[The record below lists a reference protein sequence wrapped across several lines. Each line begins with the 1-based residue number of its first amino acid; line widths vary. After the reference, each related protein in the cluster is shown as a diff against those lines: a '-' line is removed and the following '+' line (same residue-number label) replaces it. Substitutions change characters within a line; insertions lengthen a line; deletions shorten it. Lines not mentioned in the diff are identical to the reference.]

1 MTLSELSNGQ
11 KGIIRYVRGRGP
23 FRKRITEMGFIKGRT
38 VTVIKN
44 APLKDP
50 IEYRLMDSNISLRRA
65 EARLIEVDL
74 PQGAEALPLPVLKTR
89 GRCFDRDIPEHKGR
103 HRRRGGVRAGAGAPA
118 RTGNHPGSINVALV
132 GNPNCGKT
140 TIFNHA
146 SGSRERVGNY
156 GGVTVESRE
165 ARFKQ
170 GDRTFVI
177 TDLPGTYSI
186 TEYSPEELYVRR
198 HIVEKRPDVVV
209 NVVDASNLERNLYL
223 TTQLLEMGVKVV
235 VALNMH
241 DELEHKGDILDHGS
255 LGKLMGI
262 PFVTTIGR
270 TGFGIDELFRTVVAV
285 HENRDETV
293 RPVTINYGTDIEKSI
308 ASLQKL
314 LEAGSGPDSPVPSRY
329 TAIKLL
335 EKDSDTGES
344 LSCGGDSAAVMQQA
358 EREIRA
364 LESELKE
371 DTGTLI
377 SDARYGFIAGAL
389 RETFR
394 PGPRPKRT
402 ISEKIDRI
410 LTHQILGFPI
420 FLFFMWVTFQL
431 TFTAGEYPMGWIET
445 GTSYISRFIGSSMQ
459 AGLLRELLTDG
470 IIAGVGG
477 VIVFIPS
484 ILILFFMISLME
496 DTGYMARAA
505 FIMDRLMHALGLHGK
520 SFIPLIMGFGCSVPA
535 IMATRTLESRKD
547 RILTMLI
554 IPFMSCSARLPVYVL
569 FISAFFPGHAGSVL
583 FGIYLLGVTVA
594 IVSAMVMKKT
604 FFRKIEVPFV
614 MELPPYRIPHL
625 KNTLR
630 HMWDRGKEYM
640 KKIGGV
646 VLVAAVIIW
655 ALGRFP
661 DHGNAGVYGAMISE
675 TQKRYQA
682 QIGGVRTGDK
692 AAAAMIEKRMKD
704 EIQSIEHQREAERL
718 ENSYIGMI
726 GQFIEP
732 VMAPLGFDW
741 RMSVSIVTGLAAK
754 EIAVGTMGILYHT
767 DVVSPDGKDSLVSRI
782 RDLKHTSG
790 PRAGKPLF
798 DPLTA
803 MGFMAFMLLYVPCV
817 ATLATMKRES
827 GSWKW
832 PLFSAFFTISL
843 AWMAAFLIRQI
854 GMLIW

>member
-1 MTLSELSNGQ
+1 
-11 KGIIRYVRGRGP
+11 
-23 FRKRITEMGFIKGRT
+23 MGFIRGRI

-50 IEYRLMDSNISLRRA
+50 VEYRLMDSNISLRRA
-65 EARLIEVDL
+65 EARLIEVEL
-74 PQGAEALPLPVLKTR
+74 PHESEAQPLPLHETR

-103 HRRRGGVRAGAGAPA
+103 HRRRSGVHGRTGAPA
-118 RTGNHPGSINVALV
+118 RTEKHPGSISVALV

-170 GDRTFVI
+170 GDRTFII

-198 HIVEKRPDVVV
+198 HIAEKRPDVVV
-209 NVVDASNLERNLYL
+209 NVVDSSNLERNLYL

-241 DELEHKGDILDHGS
+241 DEMEHKGDILDHGS

-262 PFVTTIGR
+262 PFVPTVGR
-270 TGFGIDELFRTVVAV
+270 TGFGINELFKTVAAV
-285 HENRDETV
+285 HENRDGTV
-293 RPVTINYGTDIEKSI
+293 RPVMINYGTDTEKSI
-308 ASLQKL
+308 DTLQKL
-314 LEAGSGPDSPVPSRY
+314 LAAGSGPDLPVPSRY
-329 TAIKLL
+329 AAIKLL
-335 EKDSDTGES
+335 EKDSDTVEL
-344 LSCGGDSAAVMQQA
+344 LSCGKNNAAVLQQA

-389 RETFR
+389 RETFQ
-394 PGPRPKRT
+394 PGPRPKTT
-402 ISEKIDRI
+402 ISEQIDRI
-410 LTHQILGFPI
+410 LTHQVLGFPI
-420 FLFFMWVTFQL
+420 FLLFMWVTFQL
-431 TFTAGEYPMGWIET
+431 TFTAGEYPMSWIEA
-445 GTSYISRFIGSSMQ
+445 GISHISRFIESSMQ
-459 AGLLRELLTDG
+459 PGLLRELLTDG

-520 SFIPLIMGFGCSVPA
+520 SFIPLIMGFGCNVPA

-554 IPFMSCSARLPVYVL
+554 VPFMSCSARLPVYVL
-569 FISAFFPGHAGSVL
+569 FISAFFPGHPGTVL
-583 FGIYLLGVTVA
+583 FGIYLLGIALAILSA
-594 IVSAMVMKKT
+594 IVMKNT
-604 FFRKIEVPFV
+604 FFRNAEAPFV
-614 MELPPYRIPHL
+614 MELPPYRLPRL
-625 KNTLR
+625 KNTSR

-640 KKIGGV
+640 KKIGGI

-661 DHGNAGVYGAMISE
+661 DHGNAGLYDARISQ
-675 TQKRYQA
+675 TQKRYRA
-682 QIGGVRTGDK
+682 EIGSIKTGDR
-692 AAAAMIEKRMKD
+692 AARAMIEKKMKA
-704 EIQSIEHQREAERL
+704 EMQAIEHQREAERL
-718 ENSYIGMI
+718 EQSYIGMI
-726 GQFIEP
+726 GKFIEP
-732 VMAPLGFDW
+732 ALAPLGFDW
-741 RMSVSIVTGLAAK
+741 RMSVSVITGLAAK
-754 EIAVGTMGILYHT
+754 EIAVGTMGILYHA
-767 DVVSPDGKDSLVSRI
+767 DAVSPGSRDSLVSRI
-782 RDLKHTSG
+782 RELRHTSG
-790 PRAGKPLF
+790 PRTGHPVF
-798 DPLTA
+798 DPVTA
-803 MGFMAFMLLYVPCV
+803 LSFMAFMLLYVPCV
-817 ATLATMKRES
+817 ATLATMRRES

-832 PLFSAFFTISL
+832 PLFSAFLTISL
-843 AWMAAFLIRQI
+843 AWTAAFLIRHI
-854 GMLIW
+854 GRLVG